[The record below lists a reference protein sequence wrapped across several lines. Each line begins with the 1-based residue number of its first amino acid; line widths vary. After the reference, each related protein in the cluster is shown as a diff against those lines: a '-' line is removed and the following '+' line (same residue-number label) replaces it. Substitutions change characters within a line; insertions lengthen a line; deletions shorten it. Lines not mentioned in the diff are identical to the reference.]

1 MIDAPDDV
9 AGRHVRPPFIRLP
22 WRSVFVGLPPR
33 EGARTR
39 CREEVSQA
47 EAGHLDD
54 APRKQGI
61 APDTVA
67 EPRLPLH
74 DQHPEPRSGQSDA
87 ERGSSNAAADHDDI
101 KDRRSHESAP
111 VLARRS
117 PGDVS
122 RRRIIRLG
130 F

>member
-9 AGRHVRPPFIRLP
+9 AGGHVHPPFIRIS
-22 WRSVFVGLPPR
+22 WHSVVVGLPPR
-33 EGARTR
+33 EGVRTR

-47 EAGHLDD
+47 EPGHLDD

-74 DQHPEPRSGQSDA
+74 DEHPEPRARQSGA

-101 KDRRSHESAP
+101 KDRRGHESAP
-111 VLARRS
+111 VMARRS
-117 PGDVS
+117 TGFVS